1 MDRGIQ
7 PGQDTETLIRL
18 RNAIVHFKPE
28 WDEGQG
34 THGPVS
40 NALEGRFAGNEY
52 FCNEGMFPM
61 RWVGS
66 AVTRWA

>member
-52 FCNEGMFPM
+52 FWP
-61 RWVGS
+61 
-66 AVTRWA
+66 